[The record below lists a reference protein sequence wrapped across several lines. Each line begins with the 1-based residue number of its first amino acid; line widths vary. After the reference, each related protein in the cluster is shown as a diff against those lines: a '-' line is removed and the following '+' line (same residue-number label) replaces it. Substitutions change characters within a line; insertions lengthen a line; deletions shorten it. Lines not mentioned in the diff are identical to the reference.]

1 METKR
6 LEDWFASRNNEPASW
21 EEIADVMGYKN
32 YTPIRHALYV
42 LRILIGAEGGKLK
55 LSVDPRGEPLPL
67 VQADVY
73 APNNPIHGEK
83 VWIDNPS
90 PWHPMTDPVDLK
102 HLGKL
107 AEELGEAQ
115 AAVARCI
122 IQGINEAEPS
132 TKKPNR
138 VWLEDELADVL
149 AGITLVIE
157 RFKLDQ
163 DAMTLRSQ
171 KKYQHLKQWHE
182 MA

>member
-1 METKR
+1 MDAKK
-6 LEDWFASRNNEPASW
+6 LEDWFVSRNNEPASW
-21 EEIADVMGYKN
+21 KEIADAMGYKN
-32 YTPIRHALYV
+32 YTPIRHALYS
-42 LRILIGAEGGKLK
+42 LRLLKRGLFGTLK

-67 VQADVY
+67 VQAGVY
-73 APNNPIHGEK
+73 APTNPIHGEK

-138 VWLEDELADVL
+138 VWLEDELADVV
-149 AGITLVIE
+149 ANIALVVE
-157 RFKLDQ
+157 RFNLDEESMM
-163 DAMTLRSQ
+163 ARYA
-171 KKYQHLKQWHE
+171 KKMKHLKQWHE